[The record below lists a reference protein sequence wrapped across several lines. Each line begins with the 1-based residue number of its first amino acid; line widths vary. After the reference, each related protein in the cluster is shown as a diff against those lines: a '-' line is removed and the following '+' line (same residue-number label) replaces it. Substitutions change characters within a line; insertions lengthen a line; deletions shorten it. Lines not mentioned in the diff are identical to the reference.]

1 MTTGTVADMLMA
13 NGVLPDGGLTER
25 GLTAAFVLLI
35 PVVVP
40 ALAAGLASL
49 LGWRRSVAWAA
60 VAASATVLLAGVVAA
75 VATVDGSALAVGG
88 LLRADA
94 LTAVMLLVIGGVSVI
109 ATWASVG
116 YIDGE
121 LVTQKTTASGAR
133 RYAILVPLFISTM
146 AGTVLAANLGV
157 MWAGIEATTIVT
169 AFLVGHHGGRRA
181 IEATWKYVIICSV
194 GIALAYLGTVLV
206 YYASQH
212 SGGAD
217 GFKGTLDWTTLV
229 AHADRLDPGVMRIA
243 VVLLV
248 LGFGTKVGLVPLHS
262 WLPDAHSE
270 APAPVSALMS
280 GVLLSVAGY
289 ALLRYRVIAAVALDP
304 AFIRTLLLV
313 VGIGSVAFA
322 ASMMIA
328 QRDYKR
334 LLAYSSMEHMGLVA
348 IGMAVGTPLAIAA
361 LLLHVL
367 GHGLAKA
374 VLFCASGQVLEVT
387 GTTRMDGVRGLLVRR
402 PVLAGLFALGFAA
415 LLGLPPFSLFG
426 SELALARATAGAG
439 LSWVV
444 GVSLVLLL
452 VVFIA
457 MARPV
462 AGMILGPY
470 DATEQGEIGERDARM
485 GAATVAARP
494 AASVVPLVLGLV
506 ALVAIGVAAPLDGLL
521 ESAAAIVGT
530 R

>member
-1 MTTGTVADMLMA
+1 MATGTVMEMLA
-13 NGVLPDGGLTER
+13 ASGLLPQGALPDR
-25 GLTAAFVLLI
+25 GLTAAVVLLV

-40 ALAAGLASL
+40 ALAAALVAV
-49 LGWRRSVAWAA
+49 LGWRRWVAWGAVVASAA
-60 VAASATVLLAGVVAA
+60 VLVAGVAA
-75 VATVDGSALAVGG
+75 ALATVDGSALALGG

-121 LVTQKTTASGAR
+121 LRMQKTTAAGAR

-212 SGGAD
+212 AGGAD
-217 GFKGTLDWTTLV
+217 GLKGTLDWATLV
-229 AHADRLDPGVMRIA
+229 THADRLDPGVMRIA

-248 LGFGTKVGLVPLHS
+248 LGFGTKMGLVPLHS

-289 ALLRYRVIAAVALDP
+289 ALLRYRVIAAMALDP

-374 VLFCASGQVLEVT
+374 VLFCASGQVLEMT
-387 GTTRMDGVRGLLVRR
+387 GTTRMDDVRGLLVRR
-402 PVLAGLFALGFAA
+402 PALAGVFALGFAA

-426 SELALARATAGAG
+426 SELALARATSNAG

-444 GVSLVLLL
+444 AVALVLLL
-452 VVFIA
+452 VVFVAI
-457 MARPV
+457 ARPV
-462 AGMILGPY
+462 AGMLFGPY
-470 DATEQGEIGERDARM
+470 ETADHRDMGERDARIGVTTM
-485 GAATVAARP
+485 ANRP
-494 AASVVPLVLGLV
+494 AASVVPLALGLV
-506 ALVAIGVAAPLDGLL
+506 VLVIIGVAAPLDGLL

>member
-1 MTTGTVADMLMA
+1 MSLLMVQ
-13 NGVLPDGGLTER
+13 GVLPHGALPDR
-25 GLTAAFVLLI
+25 GLTAMCVLLV

-40 ALAAGLASL
+40 ALAAALAAAF
-49 LGWRRSVAWAA
+49 GWRRSVAWAA
-60 VAASATVLLAGVVAA
+60 VGASSAVLSAGIVAA
-75 VATVDGSALAVGG
+75 VATVDGSSLAVGG

-116 YIDGE
+116 YINGE
-121 LVTQKTTASGAR
+121 LLTQKTTSSGAR

-181 IEATWKYVIICSV
+181 VEATWKYVIICSV

-212 SGGAD
+212 AGGAD
-217 GFKGTLDWTTLV
+217 GIKGTLDWTTLV

-304 AFIRTLLLV
+304 GFIRTLLLV

-374 VLFCASGQVLEVT
+374 VLFCASGQVLEIT
-387 GTTRMDGVRGLLVRR
+387 GTTRMDGVRGLLTRR

-444 GVSLVLLL
+444 GVSLLLLL

-457 MARPV
+457 IARPV
-462 AGMILGPY
+462 ADMLFGPH
-470 DATEQGEIGERDARM
+470 DGAERGGIGERDART
-485 GAATVAARP
+485 GAATAAMQP

-506 ALVAIGVAAPLDGLL
+506 ALVVIGVAAPLDGLL
-521 ESAAAIVGT
+521 QSAAAIVGT

>member
-1 MTTGTVADMLMA
+1 MEMLMA
-13 NGVLPDGGLTER
+13 SGMQPDGGSAS
-25 GLTAAFVLLI
+25 AAVLLVPI
-35 PVVVP
+35 ALP
-40 ALAAGLASL
+40 ALAAALAAV
-49 LGWRRSVAWAA
+49 LGWRRWVAWSA
-60 VAASATVLLAGVVAA
+60 VAASAAVLAAGIAAA
-75 VATVDGSALAVGG
+75 VATTDGSALAVGG
-88 LLRADA
+88 MLRADA
-94 LTAVMLLVIGGVSVI
+94 LTAVMLLVIGSVSVI

-121 LVTQKTTASGAR
+121 LRTQTTTARGAR

-181 IEATWKYVIICSV
+181 VEATWKYVIICSV

-212 SGGAD
+212 SGGAIARE
-217 GFKGTLDWTTLV
+217 GTLDWSELV
-229 AHADRLDPGVMRIA
+229 AQADRLDPGVMRIA

-289 ALLRYRVIAAVALDP
+289 ALLRYRVIAVSALDP
-304 AFIRTLLLV
+304 AFVRALLLT

-322 ASMMIA
+322 AAMMIA

-374 VLFCASGQVLEVT
+374 VLFCASGQILELT
-387 GTTRMDGVRGLLVRR
+387 GTTKTEGVRGLLVRR
-402 PVLAGLFALGFAA
+402 PVLAGVFALGVGA

-444 GVSLVLLL
+444 GVALVLLL
-452 VVFIA
+452 IVFVAIS
-457 MARPV
+457 RPV
-462 AGMILGPY
+462 AGMLFGPH
-470 DATEQGEIGERDARM
+470 DGATE
-485 GAATVAARP
+485 P
-494 AASVVPLVLGLV
+494 SASSSTVPLVLGLA
-506 ALVAIGVAAPLDGLL
+506 ALALIGVAAPLDGLL

>member
-1 MTTGTVADMLMA
+1 MTTGTVMGMLTST
-13 NGVLPDGGLTER
+13 GTLDPGGP
-25 GLTAAFVLLI
+25 AAAAILFV

-40 ALAAGLASL
+40 ALAALLAAV
-49 LGWRRSVAWAA
+49 LGWRRWIAWGA
-60 VAASATVLLAGVVAA
+60 VAASAAVLVAGVVATC
-75 VATVDGSALAVGG
+75 ATDDGSVLAAGS

-94 LTAVMLLVIGGVSVI
+94 LTAVMLLVIGSVSVI

-116 YIDGE
+116 YIEGE
-121 LVTQKTTASGAR
+121 LRTHATTARGAR
-133 RYAILVPLFISTM
+133 RYAILVPLFIATM
-146 AGTVLAANLGV
+146 SGTVLAANLGV

-181 IEATWKYVIICSV
+181 VEATWKYVIICSV

-206 YYASQH
+206 YFASQH

-217 GFKGTLDWTTLV
+217 GADGTLAWTELV

-248 LGFGTKVGLVPLHS
+248 IGFGTKMGLVPLHS
-262 WLPDAHSE
+262 WLPDAHSQ

-289 ALLRYRVIAAVALDP
+289 ALLRYRVIAVAALDP
-304 AFIRTLLLV
+304 AFMMTLLLV

-322 ASMMIA
+322 ASMLIA

-334 LLAYSSMEHMGLVA
+334 MLAYSSMEHMGLIA
-348 IGMAVGTPLAIAA
+348 IGMAVGTPFAIAA
-361 LLLHVL
+361 LLLHVI

-374 VLFCASGQVLEVT
+374 VLFCASGQILELT
-387 GTTRMDGVRGLLVRR
+387 GTTRMDGVKGLLVRQ
-402 PVLAGLFALGFAA
+402 PVLAGVFALGIAA
-415 LLGLPPFSLFG
+415 LLGLPPFSMFG
-426 SELALARATAGAG
+426 SELAMARATADAG

-444 GVSLVLLL
+444 GLALVLLL
-452 VVFIA
+452 IVFVTIS
-457 MARPV
+457 RPV
-462 AGMILGPY
+462 AAMLFGPH
-470 DATEQGEIGERDARM
+470 DDTPQPDTGDGQTM
-485 GAATVAARP
+485 SAARP
-494 AASVVPLVLGLV
+494 TSSSIPLILGLL
-506 ALVAIGVAAPLDGLL
+506 ALAIIGVATPLDGLL